1 MTQEKLQKT
10 VSSVEAPWPRR
21 YERELR
27 EVYEDESLAPVEK
40 SRELVAKVEDLGLQ
54 PYEAPDPLP
63 QLEEKEEVKLVCWMA
78 VAPEGKQQENNRP
91 KLMSQ
96 VTLDTQT

>member
-27 EVYEDESLAPVEK
+27 EVYEDESLSPVEK
-40 SRELVAKVEDLGLQ
+40 SRKLVDKVEDLGLQ

-63 QLEEKEEVKLVCWMA
+63 QLEEKEEVKLVCWM
-78 VAPEGKQQENNRP
+78 VVTPEEEGEDEDRP

-96 VTLDTQT
+96 VTFGEE

>member
-1 MTQEKLQKT
+1 

-27 EVYEDESLAPVEK
+27 EIYQDETFGPVEK
-40 SRELVAKVEDLGLQ
+40 SRELVEKVEDLGLQ

-63 QLEEKEEVKLVCWMA
+63 QLEEEEEVKLVCWMA
-78 VAPEGKQQENNRP
+78 ITPASVEDSEEDHPS
-91 KLMSQ
+91 LMSQ
-96 VTLDTQT
+96 VEVDTFGT